1 MYTLEEKKDVL
12 IVKPRFDL
20 EVANLHIFKEMTS
33 KIEDWVGEEEGRC
46 VVLDLD
52 EVKYVDSV
60 GLGNILRTHERVR
73 KKGGRLFLVGAHGY
87 VKDMVISTS
96 LDKII
101 PCLEDIKD
109 VATYPKLEQ

>member
-1 MYTLEEKKDVL
+1 MYTLEEREDVL
-12 IVKPRFDL
+12 IVRIGFDL
-20 EVANLHIFKEMTS
+20 EVANLHIFKDMINR
-33 KIEDWVGEEEGRC
+33 IEDWVGEGEGRC
-46 VVLDLD
+46 VVLDLG

-60 GLGNILRTHERVR
+60 GLGNILRAHERVK

-87 VKDMVISTS
+87 VKDMITSTS

-109 VATYPKLEQ
+109 LAACSK